1 MTVVDLIM
9 VAGWLAS
16 AVLASVA
23 LGQRLTSVQIRNS
36 IRRHLHE
43 ARRPLQALA
52 LAGPPEIAA
61 SCLDLTAAALSD
73 LERETK
79 RAWWQARS
87 RGRGSSEC
95 RGVIE
100 AAAGRWRKAAE
111 ARGGGIRISAEVA
124 ECLVSADRID
134 LSQALDNL
142 IVNALEHGGARL
154 TLSARARGGTVR
166 FKVVDDGQHATVGGS
181 AAPAPAVS
189 MPCPDLAAAIS
200 GTAAER
206 GNGLRVVRDLA
217 AVCGGRFALQCSP
230 QGSEAIL
237 ELPVEPPDPV
247 VPDLGA

>member
-23 LGQRLTSVQIRNS
+23 LGQRLSAVQIRRS

-73 LERETK
+73 LEREMK

-87 RGRGSSEC
+87 RGRGSAEC

-100 AAAGRWRKAAE
+100 AAAGRWRRAAE

-124 ECLVSADRID
+124 ECLVSADRIA

-154 TLSARARGGTVR
+154 TLSARATGGSVR
-166 FKVVDDGQHATVGGS
+166 FKVVDDGQLASVGGS
-181 AAPAPAVS
+181 AAPGPVIS
-189 MPCPDLAAAIS
+189 TPVLDPVVAIP
-200 GTAAER
+200 GPAAER

-237 ELPVEPPDPV
+237 ELPVGHSDPTV
-247 VPDLGA
+247 LDLGA